1 MARNITLKNSQMAIL
16 EATWSVVIHPLAE
29 PELAQLP
36 PDLRARFLHIAEL
49 LESFG
54 PQQVGLPHVRPLQQ
68 KLWEMRMSGRDG
80 IARAVYAAMQDRRR
94 LVLHVFIKKTPRTPR
109 QALQMALKRLENSR

>member
-1 MARNITLKNSQMAIL
+1 MARNISLKNSQMAIL

-54 PQQVGLPHVRPLQQ
+54 PQQVGLSHVRPLQQ
-68 KLWEMRMSGRDG
+68 KLRAMRRSGRYG
-80 IARAVYAAMQDRRR
+80 IHGLPRFARNDRAVRRGDAHHPCRASQRSRAAATLRS
-94 LVLHVFIKKTPRTPR
+94 LTWP
-109 QALQMALKRLENSR
+109 